1 MKIDFEGRT
10 WKFSQE
16 TIGVKQ
22 GLAIH
27 FAYGLTIKALLE
39 GIQQLDVRA
48 IQCDYWLMLQ
58 QNGIEKPIKDC
69 EFDTLAFMAAMG
81 EAREAEEAAENAAA
95 DAARD
100 AEDRV
105 GAVGPTGPL
114 PDGPPSPTSGTPT
127 ATTPQ
132 PVQQYLP
139 PPPGYDPGNPIVS

>member
-10 WKFSQE
+10 WEFSQE

-27 FAYGLTIKALLE
+27 FAYGLTIRALLE

-69 EFDTLAFMAAMG
+69 EFDTLAFMAALG
-81 EAREAEEAAENAAA
+81 DAREAEEAAEKAAQE
-95 DAARD
+95 AAEA
-100 AEDRV
+100 AEV
-105 GAVGPTGPL
+105 QAVPTSL
-114 PDGPPSPTSGTPT
+114 PPGDPASPTSGTPT
-127 ATTPQ
+127 DTTPQ
-132 PVQQYLP
+132 HAVPAEPLP
-139 PPPGYDPGNPIVS
+139 PGTGY